1 MRGRMRSGVVARLV
15 PLAIAATLA
24 TSALAA
30 ASANADTY
38 RVTRHDDPL
47 PGRCKPDDCSLREA
61 IRAANGHPGRDVVVL
76 AGRRPR
82 YELSRHNTGRA
93 DEDGNARGD
102 LDVANPIT
110 IRHGPGGRA
119 IIDAHGIDRV
129 LDVLPG
135 AATKLARIRLT
146 GGDVGRNGSA
156 SGGGVAARAPLRLVR
171 SAVRGNRADSG
182 GGIFAAA
189 PLTLVRTRVRGN
201 HAKAGVGGGIDAD
214 RARVRIVRSRLAGNR
229 ASGAGGGLAVG
240 DGTLRLAKSSV
251 ARNVAGAGA
260 GGISLSA
267 VAGRVT
273 ESTVDDNLAHGSG
286 GGIHQ
291 SASSLVVV
299 NSTITRNRADLT
311 GGGIQSSV
319 AGGQVMLNSVT
330 IARNVANASGR
341 SALGGGA
348 SVKGGIVSVVNSI
361 IALNR
366 AGATPSD
373 CHGAF
378 DSFGGNLVG
387 TTAACKGFFGSAL
400 IGSDPEL
407 GSLRDNGGPTETLAL
422 KPGSPA
428 ISRANEDRAPAV
440 DQRGRRRAVH
450 PDSGAFERLDR
461 R

>member
-1 MRGRMRSGVVARLV
+1 V
-15 PLAIAATLA
+15 PLTIVAALA
-24 TSALAA
+24 TAALVAPSA
-30 ASANADTY
+30 SADTY
-38 RVTRHDDPL
+38 RVTRHDDPR

-61 IRAANGHPGRDVVVL
+61 IRAANKRAGRDEVVL

-82 YELSRHNTGRA
+82 YELLRHNTGRA

-102 LDVANPIT
+102 LDVTDPIT

-119 IIDAHGIDRV
+119 IIDARGIDRV

-146 GGDVGRNGSA
+146 GGNAVRDGST

-171 SAVRGNRADSG
+171 SSVLGNRAASG
-182 GGIFAAA
+182 GGVFAAA
-189 PLTLVRTRVRGN
+189 PLTLMRTRVRGN
-201 HAKAGVGGGIDAD
+201 HARAGVGGGIDAG
-214 RARVRIVRSRLAGNR
+214 RAQVRIIRSRLTGNR
-229 ASGAGGGLAVG
+229 AAGVGGGLAVG
-240 DGTLRLAKSSV
+240 DATLRLAKSTV

-260 GGISLSA
+260 GGVHLSK
-267 VAGRVT
+267 VAARIT
-273 ESTVDDNLAHGSG
+273 QSTLSDNVAHLSG

-291 SASSLVVV
+291 SASSLIVV
-299 NSTITRNRADLT
+299 NSTVTRNRADLT

-319 AGGQVMLNSVT
+319 AGGEVILNSVT
-330 IARNVANASGR
+330 VARNVANASGR
-341 SALGGGA
+341 SALGGGV
-348 SVKGGIVSVVNSI
+348 SVKGGMFSVVNSI

-366 AGATPSD
+366 ANATPSD

-387 TTAACKGFFGSAL
+387 TIAACKGFVGSAL
-400 IGSDPEL
+400 IGSNPEL

-428 ISRANEDRAPAV
+428 IGRANEDRAPAS
-440 DQRGRRRAVH
+440 DQRGRGRPAQA
-450 PDSGAFERLDR
+450 DIGAFERLDR